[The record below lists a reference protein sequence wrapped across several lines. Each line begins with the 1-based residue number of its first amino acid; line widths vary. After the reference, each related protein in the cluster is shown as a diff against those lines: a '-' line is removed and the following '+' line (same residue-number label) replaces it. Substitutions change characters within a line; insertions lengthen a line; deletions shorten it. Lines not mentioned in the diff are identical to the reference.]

1 MSTIFS
7 ASQNVESPEELPVC
21 TTVSCCDNTIQCN
34 ERFYFFL
41 SHLVGLKDRPTG
53 GRHAPRLE
61 SGGPCCSEASDSIIS

>member
-34 ERFYFFL
+34 ERFFFF
-41 SHLVGLKDRPTG
+41 
-53 GRHAPRLE
+53 
-61 SGGPCCSEASDSIIS
+61 